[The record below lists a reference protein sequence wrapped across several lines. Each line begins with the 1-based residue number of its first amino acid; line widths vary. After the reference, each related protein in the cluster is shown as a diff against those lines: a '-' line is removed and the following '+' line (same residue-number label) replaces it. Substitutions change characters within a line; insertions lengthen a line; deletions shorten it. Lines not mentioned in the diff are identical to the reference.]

1 VINNR
6 EKNSIAKEIY
16 EDLIVKSKEEII
28 DICSSQMYVIYK
40 KEKEIK
46 RLKDRIDR
54 ANNFIDQEI
63 MYLVKPKDYNKVE
76 MLQDILNDNDFAK
89 GSDKE

>member
-6 EKNSIAKEIY
+6 EKNNIAKEIY
-16 EDLIVKSKEEII
+16 EDLIIKSKEEII

-46 RLKDRIDR
+46 RQKERIAR
-54 ANNFIDQEI
+54 ANNFIDQVLLYRI
-63 MYLVKPKDYNKVE
+63 PNKTKEVYE
-76 MLQDILNDNDFAK
+76 DIETLQNILSR
-89 GSDKE
+89 SDKK